1 MNFVD
6 TPWLRV
12 GYQEWNPAA
21 QRAVVLVH
29 GWPDSPRCW
38 AGVAP
43 MLAGEGYRVIAPALR
58 GFSPTT
64 FLQAETPRSGQ
75 LAALG
80 QDLLDLIEALALERP
95 VLAGHDWGARAA
107 ANACGLAPGIASHLV
122 MMSVGYGTNDPHQA
136 LSLQQAR
143 NYWYH
148 WYMATPRGERTVRE
162 DRRAFTR
169 MMWDTWAPAGWYRP
183 EEFEATA
190 QAFDND
196 DWPDVVLHSYRHRGG
211 HAPGG
216 ELDVQRR
223 AFETPRQQVDIL
235 SGEDLPT
242 QVASLSESLRQMEEE
257 PGAFDEM
264 LKAWMSGDAQ
274 ALTDVTVDVRDASTD
289 LNAFIASWVT
299 QVSFKPPMI
308 VVGVKRDAHSNAM
321 VKEMVGLKNPDQ
333 NPRFSIQLP
342 GVSMYVRIPLMTT
355 RLAHAAPK

>member
-6 TPWLRV
+6 TPLLRV

-21 QRAVVLVH
+21 QRAIVLVH

-43 MLAGEGYRVIAPALR
+43 MLASEGYRVIAPALR

-80 QDLLDLIEALALERP
+80 QDLLDFIEALALERP

-196 DWPDVVLHSYRHRGG
+196 DWPDVTLHSYRHRWG
-211 HAPGG
+211 HAPGNPQYASVEAALTPAPVLMVPTLVLHG
-216 ELDVQRR
+216 VADGVNHPDTSAGKENFFSGPYRRELLDGVGHFPQREASQAVAQAII
-223 AFETPRQQVDIL
+223 AFMQSHP
-235 SGEDLPT
+235 LPT
-242 QVASLSESLRQMEEE
+242 Q
-257 PGAFDEM
+257 
-264 LKAWMSGDAQ
+264 
-274 ALTDVTVDVRDASTD
+274 
-289 LNAFIASWVT
+289 
-299 QVSFKPPMI
+299 
-308 VVGVKRDAHSNAM
+308 
-321 VKEMVGLKNPDQ
+321 
-333 NPRFSIQLP
+333 
-342 GVSMYVRIPLMTT
+342 
-355 RLAHAAPK
+355 AP